1 VTTELEMPNCLA
13 ASAKFRHSAT
23 LAKMRIDANWFIVFS
38 GADRPTGFG
47 RNTAAWG
54 GKKP

>member
-1 VTTELEMPNCLA
+1 
-13 ASAKFRHSAT
+13 
-23 LAKMRIDANWFIVFS
+23 MRIDANWFIVFS